1 MSPSFFLAC
10 LHLTDLRCRKL
21 HQLVFSL
28 PIKRPDILSQLS
40 LWHYHPDGQHGQ
52 VLWIDRLTEKKQVDT
67 KQMDNPAFIDDKNI
81 PLVQD
86 EDIDYDDY
94 NTPNTSK
101 VDEPSFT
108 NPGATER
115 TSTFSINT
123 KLKTR

>member
-1 MSPSFFLAC
+1 
-10 LHLTDLRCRKL
+10 
-21 HQLVFSL
+21 
-28 PIKRPDILSQLS
+28 
-40 LWHYHPDGQHGQ
+40 
-52 VLWIDRLTEKKQVDT
+52 
-67 KQMDNPAFIDDKNI
+67 MDNPAFIDDKNI
-81 PLVQD
+81 PLVQE

-108 NPGATER
+108 NPGTTER